1 MRSLQFPVCLAVL
14 VSCCFLVDQA
24 QAEPRPVTRVTIH
37 APSVARDMAFN
48 LILPAGYEN
57 SGKRYPVL
65 YLLHGRNQDLEIWPR
80 MRVPEYAA
88 NYDLIVMM
96 PDAGNSWYV
105 NWAESEGGEKND
117 WTDYIIED
125 LIGYV
130 DAHYRTI
137 TARAGRAIDGYSM
150 GGYGTLYLGFTHPE
164 LSCSINSHSAALR
177 SVERWR
183 QRLEAAAAEPA
194 VDDLFSTAASTI
206 ASTLRQATERESA
219 DSLKGIAPKGRIY
232 VNADQIDAHDPF
244 KLVLAVPKEQ
254 LPDIRIDCGIDESLA
269 EFSQRFAN
277 LLIEHKIAF
286 TFGQAPGRHNKENW
300 SAAVQHSMAHQYA
313 VIMKQLG
320 GVLPARVAP

>member
-164 LSCSINSHSAALR
+164 LSFLFHQQPLGRPALSR
-177 SVERWR
+177 A
-183 QRLEAAAAEPA
+183 LA
-194 VDDLFSTAASTI
+194 TAAGSGSGGACGRRPVLDRGI
-206 ASTLRQATERESA
+206 HDCEYAPPSNRAGIRRLFEGNRAQGPHLCER
-219 DSLKGIAPKGRIY
+219 R
-232 VNADQIDAHDPF
+232 
-244 KLVLAVPKEQ
+244 
-254 LPDIRIDCGIDESLA
+254 
-269 EFSQRFAN
+269 
-277 LLIEHKIAF
+277 
-286 TFGQAPGRHNKENW
+286 
-300 SAAVQHSMAHQYA
+300 
-313 VIMKQLG
+313 
-320 GVLPARVAP
+320 PARRARPLQARAGRAKRTAPRHPH

>member
-1 MRSLQFPVCLAVL
+1 MQSLQFPVCLAVL
-14 VSCCFLVDQA
+14 VSRCFLVDQA

-88 NYDLIVMM
+88 NYDLIVVM

-117 WTDYIIED
+117 WTDYIIKD

-150 GGYGTLYLGFTHPE
+150 GGYGALYLGFTHPE
-164 LSCSINSHSAALR
+164 LFCSINSHSAALR

-183 QRLEAAAAEPA
+183 QRLDAAMAEPA
-194 VDDLFSTAASTI
+194 VDDLFSAPSTTASTP
-206 ASTLRQATERESA
+206 RQATERESA
-219 DSLKGIAPKGRIY
+219 DSLKGIAPKGHIY
-232 VNADQIDAHDPF
+232 VNAHQIDAHDPF

-269 EFSQRFAN
+269 EFSQRLAN
-277 LLIEHKIAF
+277 LLIEHKITF
-286 TFGQAPGRHNKENW
+286 TFAQAPGRHNEENW
-300 SAAVQHSMAHQYA
+300 SVAVQHSMAHQYA

-320 GVLPARVAP
+320 SVLPARIAP